1 MAKELYNLLEP
12 RRKQRDPVPDDAA
25 LEVELDIEEAP
36 LTPRLDIEEAPIH
49 PSCAMRNGNGGGGEK
64 LLGGLTL
71 KQVDS
76 IVAPLRSKPM

>member
-1 MAKELYNLLEP
+1 
-12 RRKQRDPVPDDAA
+12 
-25 LEVELDIEEAP
+25 
-36 LTPRLDIEEAPIH
+36 
-49 PSCAMRNGNGGGGEK
+49 MRNGNGGGGEK